1 MNLGLIFGV
10 LEQGLTLW
18 NSKEATKFTEQLIK
32 LKLRWHDEYNKPINI
47 RSDVA
52 LDAIELHLSI
62 LCKSFIAA
70 SKSKDS

>member
-32 LKLRWHDEYNKPINI
+32 LKLRWHDEYNKPLNI

-52 LDAIELHLSI
+52 LDAIELHLTT
-62 LCKSFIAA
+62 LCESFISA
-70 SKSKDS
+70 SKPKNP